1 MKGKPALFLT
11 LTYDYDNIPMNKG
24 KFTLQKSDYQGFMK
38 RLRKRLP
45 DRVFKYVVCGEYG
58 KERNRPHYHMI
69 LVGADFDDAK
79 HILASW
85 GKGFVH
91 FGTATAASIAY
102 TFKYAIKGTVAA
114 VDYRQTKEFVCMS
127 KGIGEDWAFEVKYH
141 KYTYTAKCV
150 NKKTGEVVERIFT
163 RYRKER
169 IPKPHFKQKLNLLL
183 KQPYYVVPS
192 ANGGTVKMSVP
203 RFYLRAANYDSTEL
217 GELFQQR
224 MTEKYIKL
232 SLNDKMIYDKLRT
245 IQAKEE
251 SRITA
256 LARKYTFDK
265 GKL

>member
-1 MKGKPALFLT
+1 M
-11 LTYDYDNIPMNKG
+11 
-24 KFTLQKSDYQGFMK
+24 
-38 RLRKRLP
+38 
-45 DRVFKYVVCGEYG
+45 
-58 KERNRPHYHMI
+58 
-69 LVGADFDDAK
+69 
-79 HILASW
+79 
-85 GKGFVH
+85 
-91 FGTATAASIAY
+91 
-102 TFKYAIKGTVAA
+102 
-114 VDYRQTKEFVCMS
+114 
-127 KGIGEDWAFEVKYH
+127 
-141 KYTYTAKCV
+141 
-150 NKKTGEVVERIFT
+150 
-163 RYRKER
+163 
-169 IPKPHFKQKLNLLL
+169 LL